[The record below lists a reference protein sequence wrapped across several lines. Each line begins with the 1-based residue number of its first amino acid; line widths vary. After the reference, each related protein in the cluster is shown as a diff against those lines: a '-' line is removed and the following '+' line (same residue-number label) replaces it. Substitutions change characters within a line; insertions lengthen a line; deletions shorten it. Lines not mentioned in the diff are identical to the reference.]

1 VQLIAI
7 LVVGCMLAGCSR
19 GESPSGLQTSDAAGF
34 PVVLSD
40 AQGVAVRIER
50 RPERIV
56 STAPTATEI
65 LFALGAGDR
74 VVAVTDQ
81 CGYPPEVRDLPRIGG
96 WFTPSLEKTLAAEP
110 DLVVASRGN
119 PADFLEALRKSGRP
133 VFSVDPQTLED
144 IFTAIGDIGRA
155 AGVKA
160 AADDLTAEMR
170 GRLDAVAG
178 RLADVPEQARPTA
191 FMFLQIAPLWTAGSR
206 TFQDDAMRA
215 AGARNIAAT
224 EVGFVPY
231 SMETLLAA
239 DPDFLLLS
247 TMEGDP
253 ERMKREVL
261 SKSAFRRLSAA
272 REGRLVVLEADPIMR
287 PGPRIVGAVEAMA
300 RTFYPQRFSESA
312 SPSSAATSD
321 R

>member
-1 VQLIAI
+1 
-7 LVVGCMLAGCSR
+7 
-19 GESPSGLQTSDAAGF
+19 
-34 PVVLSD
+34 VLTD
-40 AQGVAVRIER
+40 AQGASVRVEK

-65 LFALGAGDR
+65 LFALGAGER
-74 VVAVTDQ
+74 VVAVTNQ
-81 CGYPPEVRDLPRIGG
+81 CNYPPETRGLPRIGG

-110 DLVVASRGN
+110 DLVIASRGN
-119 PADFLEALRKSGRP
+119 PTDFLEALRKSGCP

-144 IFTAIGDIGRA
+144 IFTAIGDIGAA
-155 AGVKA
+155 AGAKA

-231 SMETLLAA
+231 SMEMLLAA

-261 SKSAFRRLSAA
+261 AKSAFRRLAAA
-272 REGRLVVLEADPIMR
+272 RNGRLVVLEADPIMR
-287 PGPRIVGAVEAMA
+287 PGPRIVDAVEAMA
-300 RTFYPQRFSESA
+300 KAFYPERFPASS

>member
-1 VQLIAI
+1 
-7 LVVGCMLAGCSR
+7 
-19 GESPSGLQTSDAAGF
+19 
-34 PVVLSD
+34 VLTD
-40 AQGVAVRIER
+40 AQGASVRIER
-50 RPERIV
+50 RPARIV

-65 LFALGAGDR
+65 LFAIGAGDR
-74 VVAVTDQ
+74 VVAATDQ
-81 CGYPPEVRDLPRIGG
+81 CNYPPEARKLPRIGG

-110 DLVVASRGN
+110 DLVISSRGN
-119 PADFLEALRKSGRP
+119 PADFMEALRKSGRP
-133 VFSVDPQTLED
+133 VFAVDPQTLED
-144 IFTAIGDIGRA
+144 IFTAIEDIGAA
-155 AGVKA
+155 AGA
-160 AADDLTAEMR
+160 REAADDLIGEMKN
-170 GRLDAVAG
+170 RLDAVAR

-191 FMFLQIAPLWTAGSR
+191 FMFLQIAPLWTAGSQ
-206 TFQDDAMRA
+206 TFQDDAIRA
-215 AGARNIAAT
+215 AGARNIAAS

-261 SKSAFRRLSAA
+261 AKSSFRRLSAA
-272 REGRLVVLEADPIMR
+272 RNDRLVVLDADPIMR
-287 PGPRIVGAVEAMA
+287 PGPRIVEGVEAMA
-300 RTFYPQRFSESA
+300 KAFYPERFPASS